1 MATFNSDIYT
11 TQSAATGDNR
21 ADGRLLS
28 GKLRVANATVTL
40 AGTEAGS
47 DVINL
52 VELPTG
58 CLIDAS
64 RSFVQAEN
72 PGDAL
77 VVDIGFASDV
87 DALSPTPLTL
97 SAGGKVAF
105 DEAGASALV
114 SVASGDELIFAT
126 VNTATSLTAAQV
138 IRVSIAYVDYN

>member
-28 GKLRVANATVTL
+28 GKLRVANATVTW
-40 AGTEAGS
+40 AGTEAAT

-72 PGDAL
+72 PGTAL

-97 SAGGKVAF
+97 SSGGKVAF

-126 VNTATSLTAAQV
+126 VNTATSLTADQV